1 MHGVKEQFQNVM
13 AKSSQM
19 STPDPLKLF
28 LSLFLSASYRQN
40 GSSMVVHSFMNSME
54 PPGSAEMS
62 QMASSRWGREGA
74 PAGETL
80 VIKALSSFLQ
90 TENRDSFKD
99 SRAKGNRSDHSSRK
113 VFFSLDD
120 SVEDEGGKEMKD
132 KTTMTVKI
140 LHFPGTMMKC
150 GKGQSSN
157 CRKRKTGLDST
168 TDKDEE
174 DKKATTTTGQM
185 RSFLT

>member
-1 MHGVKEQFQNVM
+1 
-13 AKSSQM
+13 
-19 STPDPLKLF
+19 
-28 LSLFLSASYRQN
+28 
-40 GSSMVVHSFMNSME
+40 MVVHSFMNSME

-99 SRAKGNRSDHSSRK
+99 NRAKGNRSDHSSRN

-140 LHFPGTMMKC
+140 LHFPGARMKMW
-150 GKGQSSN
+150 
-157 CRKRKTGLDST
+157 KRAIIKLQKE
-168 TDKDEE
+168 KDW
-174 DKKATTTTGQM
+174 
-185 RSFLT
+185 L